1 MRTCTLAATVLS
13 SVLPLAAQAQDG
25 PAFDCTKAE
34 SSAEKLVC
42 ADAALGALD
51 RRLADRFSAA
61 LTVAQGLDAGAK
73 DAEDTLR
80 ATQRGWIKGR
90 DECWKEPDLRAC
102 VETEYLRRE
111 AELTAR
117 WMLADPSD
125 IRELMCGGAR
135 TLTIYEFSTELP
147 GIRVEE
153 GDGIHVGALMS
164 ADRPGAY
171 YVGQWG
177 GVWLGDGGPKIE
189 DVYGEPTSCQFA
201 G

>member
-1 MRTCTLAATVLS
+1 MHKLMLTVLILGS
-13 SVLPLAAQAQDG
+13 TLPLAARAQDE
-25 PAFDCTKAE
+25 PAFDCTRAE

-42 ADAALGALD
+42 DDAALGALD
-51 RRLADRFSAA
+51 RRLADRFGAA
-61 LTVAQGLDAGAK
+61 LAVTRGLDAGAQE
-73 DAEDTLR
+73 AEDTLR

-117 WMLADPSD
+117 WMLEDPSD
-125 IRELMCGGAR
+125 IRELMCGDGAR
-135 TLTIYEFSTELP
+135 SLTVYEFATELP

-153 GDGIHVGALMS
+153 GDGVHVGALMS
-164 ADRPGAY
+164 ADMPGAY
-171 YVGQWG
+171 YVVQWG
-177 GVWLGDGGPKIE
+177 SVSLGDGPQIE
-189 DVYGEPTSCQFA
+189 DVYGEQTSCRFA